1 MKIKNLLIAFTVI
14 LSYAVQAQKKE
25 YPVAIITD
33 SLKENADAIV
43 RLDQTDIIISSQRSM
58 NIKTQRVITVLNK
71 KGLGV
76 INAFEYYDNKSS
88 VKAIE
93 AIVYDDFGNE
103 IKRIKR
109 KDFKDQS
116 ASGGGALFS
125 DNRVVYLDYTPVNY
139 PFTIIFQSE
148 IATSNTAFIPK
159 WYPVSEFYISVEKSI
174 LNVSYPDN
182 LGFKKKEINFSN
194 FNIQKTTDT
203 TTRLSYS
210 TSNILALKSEPNAPQ
225 SLVFPKLIMGLEI
238 FNLEGI
244 DGNATSWTEFGKWW
258 NNKILEGKNEISE
271 ETKNKMLRL
280 VGEEKDPIKKAKLIY
295 NYVQQKVRYVS
306 IQEGIGGWM
315 PMPAKDV
322 DRLGYGDCKAL
333 SNYTKALLDAVGV
346 QSFYTKVYGDRYK
359 TDIISDFVSQ
369 QGNHIILAIPNGEN
383 YTFLECTSQDDPFG
397 YQANFTDDRDVLIIK
412 PEGGEIVRTKN
423 YEDKENVQNSVGTYS
438 LSENGNF
445 TGKIEIISEGT
456 QYGSK
461 VRVEKLQPTDK
472 DDHYKEY
479 WSTINNLKIEN
490 VSFSNDKDNIRFTEN
505 VAMNALHYADVSGNK
520 MMFVVNAYNPVTEQ
534 VKRVRNRKNP
544 FEIQRGYVD
553 TDEIAVALPKGFSI
567 DFLPKP
573 VEINDKF
580 GEYKAE
586 VIKKDDN
593 TLIYKR
599 RLFVKKGLY
608 SNAEYDNY
616 RLFIEQI
623 SRNDNAKIILTKI

>member
-71 KGLGV
+71 KGLGA

-116 ASGGGALFS
+116 ASGGGTLFS

-159 WYPVSEFYISVEKSI
+159 WYPVSEFYVSVEKSI

>member
-116 ASGGGALFS
+116 ASGGGTLFS

-159 WYPVSEFYISVEKSI
+159 WYPVSEFYVSVEKSI

-203 TTRLSYS
+203 TTRLSYN